1 MIVEVHA
8 FGIVK
13 DIFRKKSVQVQIQ
26 INTTSHLREVLESQY
41 PDLKT
46 LSVYKIAVNEEYVSN
61 EMMLNEGDEIAIIPP
76 VSGG

>member
-1 MIVEVHA
+1 MVVEVHA

-13 DIFRKKSVQVQIQ
+13 DIFKKKSVQVQIQ

>member
-1 MIVEVHA
+1 

-26 INTTSHLREVLESQY
+26 INTTSHLREVLESLY

-61 EMMLNEGDEIAIIPP
+61 EMMLKEGDEIAIIPP

>member
-26 INTTSHLREVLESQY
+26 INTTSHLREVLESLY
-41 PDLKT
+41 PDLKM
-46 LSVYKIAVNEEYVSN
+46 LSVYKIAVNEEYVLN
-61 EMMLNEGDEIAIIPP
+61 EVMLNEGDEIAIIPP

>member
-8 FGIVK
+8 YGIVK
-13 DIFRKKSVQVQIQ
+13 DIFKKKSVQVEIQ
-26 INTTSHLREVLESQY
+26 INSTSHLREVLESLY

-46 LSVYKIAVNEEYVSN
+46 LSVYRFAVNEEYV
-61 EMMLNEGDEIAIIPP
+61 LNDMILKEGDEIAIIPP

>member
-1 MIVEVHA
+1 MIVEVQA

-13 DIFRKKSVQVQIQ
+13 DIFKKKSVQVQIQ

-61 EMMLNEGDEIAIIPP
+61 EMMLSEGDEIAIIPP